1 MNKAK
6 KIFRYWRARL
16 RPSTSLPFF
25 WHVGKPNFGDDI
37 NPAFFR
43 AAIGRDVRLQ
53 TRRNLPHFLGMG
65 SILDRATSSST
76 VLGSGCLLPPVA
88 GSLTP
93 HHVVAV
99 RGELSLA
106 GLARPEGV
114 LLGDPMVLLN
124 LIAPFEP
131 KKDGHVG
138 FVPHVS
144 ELGRSLRMDIPGIK
158 IINPSLE
165 PWRVINEIAICSR
178 IYSQSLHGLIVADAL
193 GIPNV
198 WIAPGPLMAGDTFK
212 FFDYFSTLDADKKLH
227 RFDLE
232 TFTQTPVSAFNVGR
246 YKHDK
251 KIYLDAIRSA
261 VTTQPQDAI

>member
-1 MNKAK
+1 
-6 KIFRYWRARL
+6 
-16 RPSTSLPFF
+16 
-25 WHVGKPNFGDDI
+25 
-37 NPAFFR
+37 
-43 AAIGRDVRLQ
+43 
-53 TRRNLPHFLGMG
+53 
-65 SILDRATSSST
+65 
-76 VLGSGCLLPPVA
+76 
-88 GSLTP
+88 
-93 HHVVAV
+93 
-99 RGELSLA
+99 
-106 GLARPEGV
+106 
-114 LLGDPMVLLN
+114 MVLLN